1 MFFCHLSSFLKQ
13 QFLFLFHF
21 QLCLDFFKTW
31 LANRLEVPISYN
43 FLSKICFQIPAC
55 FGFLTSFLQLRSF
68 GYLAVMSTWQTMH
81 IFAALGDEKKDIFFS
96 LLLALKYPLLLIVF
110 INLTVRH
117 FFQPLFRVSL
127 IALLF
132 HLDVSSRTLFPR
144 LGSHFSGKHKWNFVD
159 FKEMSPSKIL
169 QGRCV
174 KLDASFDGKNRFL

>member
-68 GYLAVMSTWQTMH
+68 GYLALMSTWQTMH

-96 LLLALKYPLLLIVF
+96 QLLALKYPLLLIVF

-117 FFQPLFRVSL
+117 FFQPYSEYLLQRYYFTLTFLAVHCSPVS
-127 IALLF
+127 ALVFLESTNETS
-132 HLDVSSRTLFPR
+132 LTSKKCR
-144 LGSHFSGKHKWNFVD
+144 LAKFCKVD
-159 FKEMSPSKIL
+159 AWS
-169 QGRCV
+169 
-174 KLDASFDGKNRFL
+174 